1 MVLLRRGVERIIP
14 IGSTSVSPD
23 PIREYALPLDQFS
36 VKQLV
41 KVFSRIVA
49 VKTESIEPPTQ
60 EQEDERVKSTERQSI
75 EPTTTEDNHH
85 ITTSG
90 RTAEQQGVRP
100 EEVCSRAG
108 LEHPDSSTTTAG
120 FSDTC
125 QELPDPFAPS
135 TKSRAKGE
143 RK

>member
-1 MVLLRRGVERIIP
+1 MNGSNPQNVNPSNPPQLR
-14 IGSTSVSPD
+14 T
-23 PIREYALPLDQFS
+23 
-36 VKQLV
+36 
-41 KVFSRIVA
+41 
-49 VKTESIEPPTQ
+49 
-60 EQEDERVKSTERQSI
+60 
-75 EPTTTEDNHH
+75 
-85 ITTSG
+85 TTSG